1 MSLKRRLAAHGFES
15 NDDYDFVLRCLF
27 EQPAEGVRTAN
38 LDGSVARRKTAFAQ
52 AVGAAL
58 DYPRRLYHDCSRPP
72 PPPQPVLV
80 TLGAE
85 DSADGGGGPQE
96 APLSPF
102 ERVLTEACAYSEA
115 ESTILVLDQLQHAD
129 FHEQIRLYQFVSSRE
144 WTVGSATVMANP
156 RNLLLLL
163 VSEQPLYHSLQKLSF
178 RIWTDA
184 GSGIVDYRPEDFGLP
199 ADAARFMA
207 ALATVFEGLGSAPTP
222 SEYRRIIDD
231 LLARVRSREQLRI
244 CLYGR
249 METVNRDRLLA
260 RELDPALEQV
270 VDALIAFLGE
280 ESIDIVAPPEW

>member
-1 MSLKRRLAAHGFES
+1 LAVSLKRQLAAHGFES

-27 EQPAEGVRTAN
+27 EQPVEGVRTAN
-38 LDGSVARRKTAFAQ
+38 LDGGVARRKTAFAQ
-52 AVGAAL
+52 ALGAAL
-58 DYPRRLYHDCSRPP
+58 EFPRRLYHDCSRPP
-72 PPPQPVLV
+72 PPTQPVLV

-85 DSADGGGGPQE
+85 DDSGGGPQE
-96 APLSPF
+96 APLTPF

-115 ESTILVLDQLQHAD
+115 EPTILVLDQLQHAD

-144 WTVGSATVMANP
+144 WTVGTATVMANP

-178 RIWTDA
+178 RIWADA
-184 GSGIVDYRPEDFGLP
+184 GSGLVDYRPEDFGLP

-207 ALATVFEGLGSAPTP
+207 ALTTVFEGLGSAPTP
-222 SEYRRIIDD
+222 SEYRRIVDD

-249 METVNRDRLLA
+249 METVDRDRLLA
-260 RELDPALEQV
+260 RELDAALDRV
-270 VDALIAFLGE
+270 VDELIAFFGE
-280 ESIDIVAPPEW
+280 ETIDIVAPSVW